1 MPKAS
6 AFALTLIFASALLLA
21 CPAGAQT
28 FDRALLSTFC
38 DAANIKGSTCTRA
51 RGYPN
56 AGKRRCDVTLTAF
69 YGGRFIAA
77 GNPLLVVN
85 YDSGCEAHATDDG
98 GSVVFEQIG
107 SRYVFRGFQPGER
120 VNDCVTTA
128 KDAQQDLMVC
138 LTGHMG
144 QGILES
150 GVALMNFAVDAG
162 GGIRVSTE
170 MLLRAED
177 STGAFGANTV
187 TCKEPPPK
195 YFGVSK
201 IAAGPRPMTV
211 SLEASWADAETFRTA
226 CGKGFPR
233 PAEAV
238 VDLVPGDAGVP
249 DDRMTRGKVVVD
261 LATRKVTTQ

>member
-1 MPKAS
+1 MPAMPKAIAIVLVLLPGS
-6 AFALTLIFASALLLA
+6 AVPSL
-21 CPAGAQT
+21 AQT

-38 DAANIKGSTCTRA
+38 DAGNIKGSTCTRA
-51 RGYPN
+51 KGYPN
-56 AGKRRCDVTLTAF
+56 APKRGCDVTLTDR

-98 GSVVFEQIG
+98 GSVVFEQVG
-107 SRYVFRGFQPGER
+107 SKYVFRGFQPGER
-120 VNDCVTTA
+120 VNDCITTA
-128 KDAQQDLMVC
+128 KDAQQDVMAC

-150 GVALMNFAVDAG
+150 GVALMNFAVGAG

-177 STGAFGANTV
+177 STGAYGANTV
-187 TCKEPPPK
+187 TCKEHPPK
-195 YFGVSK
+195 YFELSK
-201 IAAGPRPMTV
+201 LAAGPRPMTV
-211 SLEASWADAETFRTA
+211 SVDASFADAETVRIA
-226 CGKGFPR
+226 CGKGFAK

-238 VDLVPGDAGVP
+238 TDLVPGDAWMP
-249 DDRMTRGKVVVD
+249 DDRMKRGTVVID
-261 LATRKVTTQ
+261 LVTRKIAHQ

>member
-6 AFALTLIFASALLLA
+6 PLALTLMFGSALLL
-21 CPAGAQT
+21 PSPTRAQT

-38 DAANIKGSTCTRA
+38 AAGNIKGSTCKRA

-56 AGKRRCDVTLTAF
+56 AGKRRCDVTLTDR

-98 GSVVFEQIG
+98 GSLVFEQVG

-150 GVALMNFAVDAG
+150 GVALLNFAQSAG
-162 GGIRVSTE
+162 GGIRISTE
-170 MLLRAED
+170 MVLRAED
-177 STGAFGANTV
+177 STGAYGANTV
-187 TCKEPPPK
+187 TCKAPPPK
-195 YFGVSK
+195 YFELSK
-201 IAAGPRPMTV
+201 LAAGPRPMTV
-211 SLEASWADAETFRTA
+211 SVEARFADAETVRTA
-226 CGKGFPR
+226 CGKGFAK
-233 PAEAV
+233 PAEAIV
-238 VDLVPGDAGVP
+238 ELVAGDAWLP
-249 DDRMTRGKVVVD
+249 DDRMKRGKVVVD
-261 LATRKVTTQ
+261 LATKKVMAQ

>member
-1 MPKAS
+1 MLKAIATVLVLLPGS
-6 AFALTLIFASALLLA
+6 AVPSR
-21 CPAGAQT
+21 AQT

-51 RGYPN
+51 KGYPN

-77 GNPLLVVN
+77 GSPLLVAN

-98 GSVVFEQIG
+98 GSVVFEQVG
-107 SRYVFRGFQPGER
+107 SKYVFRGFQPGER

-211 SLEASWADAETFRTA
+211 SLEASWADAETVRTA
-226 CGKGFPR
+226 CGKGFAK

-238 VDLVPGDAGVP
+238 TDLVPGDAWVP
-249 DDRMTRGKVVVD
+249 DDRIKKGKVVVD